1 MPAMDQD
8 QALQA
13 LEDVEVVPC
22 LQAVFGEARELLGAC
37 LDEGIPALLDRAP
50 RCHDGGCGCAP
61 KLELL
66 VRPEDLQRVRALL
79 ERRWNGMLERE
90 GTTVEGEA
98 AADGQADLPCPACGT
113 AAPLEPGACTGC
125 GLQLG

>member
-1 MPAMDQD
+1 MDEKQAM
-8 QALQA
+8 AA

-22 LQAVFGEARELLGAC
+22 LQVPLADAKELLAAC
-37 LDEGIPALLDRAP
+37 LEAEIPALLDRAP

-66 VRPEDLQRVRALL
+66 ARAEDLPRVAALL
-79 ERRWNGMLERE
+79 QHRWKGMLARE
-90 GTTVEGEA
+90 GTADELPGAEAEGDE
-98 AADGQADLPCPACGT
+98 LPCPACGT
-113 AAPLEPGACTGC
+113 AAPLEEGACTGC